1 MAPAS
6 RGMLMHTKVFGRYT
20 GQEEI
25 MYETPNYTEI
35 NVIDNYAPTAKGS
48 VLVTDAEGQPV
59 ADATVEFKVYNYA
72 EFYTV
77 ATKHTDQ
84 SGMHH

>member
-1 MAPAS
+1 
-6 RGMLMHTKVFGRYT
+6 MLMHTKVFGRYT

-48 VLVTDAEGQPV
+48 VFVTDAEGQR
-59 ADATVEFKVYNYA
+59 
-72 EFYTV
+72 
-77 ATKHTDQ
+77 
-84 SGMHH
+84 